1 MKTLRM
7 ALAALALLGV
17 GGLAY
22 VAQQARPA
30 GADMVDAAGQFLTS
44 LKDDQ
49 KAKATFPF
57 DSKERL
63 NWHFIPLEAN
73 GKSTRKGLSLE
84 EMTPRQKQAALGLLH
99 AGTSKLG
106 ATTAETIM
114 SLEAIL
120 KSQEKKGPTRNPGWY
135 FFTVFGTPSKTGSW
149 GWRVE
154 GHHLSLNFTLEG
166 TQVVTATPQFFGANP
181 AEIKTGDAK
190 GKRILADSEDAAR
203 ALFKALTDEQ
213 KKTAYHTK
221 AFPEPKARSVT
232 PDVGAPVGLP
242 AAKMTAEQRG
252 LLHKLLKSYIGRMT
266 PDVAAVEMK
275 RAEDAGLGKV
285 HFAYNGS
292 TMLGEPHTYRVQGP
306 TFVVEFLNV
315 QSDAAGNRANH
326 IHSSWRRIEGDFG
339 LKR

>member
-7 ALAALALLGV
+7 TLAALALLGV

-30 GADMVDAAGQFLTS
+30 GAHMVDAAGQFLAS

-57 DSKERL
+57 DSKERI

-84 EMTPRQKQAALGLLH
+84 EMTPAQKQAALGLLR
-99 AGTSKLG
+99 AGTSATG
-106 ATTAETIM
+106 ARAAETIM
-114 SLEAIL
+114 SLETIL

-135 FFTVFGTPSKTGSW
+135 FFTVFGTPSKTGAW

-154 GHHLSLNFTLEG
+154 GHHLSLNFTLQG

-190 GKRILADSEDAAR
+190 GKRILAATEDTAR
-203 ALFKALTDEQ
+203 ALFKALTDDQ
-213 KKTAYHTK
+213 KKTAYHAK

-232 PDVGAPVGLP
+232 PDVGAPVGLS
-242 AAKMTAEQRG
+242 AAQMTEAQRAI
-252 LLHKLLKSYIGRMT
+252 LRKLITSYTERMT
-266 PDVAAVEMK
+266 TEVAAEETK
-275 RAEDAGLGKV
+275 RLEQAGFGKV
-285 HFAYNGS
+285 HFAYNGG

-326 IHSSWRRIEGDFG
+326 IHSAWRRIEGDFG
-339 LKR
+339 IKR